1 MQCVIQLVWVI
12 SAISLERNV
21 NIQLCSGM
29 RVFTSLGIFGSY
41 ICLGSIVI
49 TDSFKSVYW
58 FCRL

>member
-1 MQCVIQLVWVI
+1 M
-12 SAISLERNV
+12 